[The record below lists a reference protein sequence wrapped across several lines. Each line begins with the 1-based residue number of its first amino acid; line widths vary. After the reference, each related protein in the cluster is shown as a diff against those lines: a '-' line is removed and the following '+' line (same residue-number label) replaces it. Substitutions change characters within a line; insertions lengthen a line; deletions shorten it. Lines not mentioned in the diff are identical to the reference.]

1 MLAPAEHAAPSSR
14 RLLRPGWPIYLV
26 FVGYPLWWVLGLGG
40 FVWPIVSVPMLLS
53 LLRRKHVV
61 APKGIILWIGFVVWM
76 MATATQLDSGGRAIG
91 FVYRGALYLSATIVL
106 IYVFNASRDVL
117 PATKVIAVLALFW
130 TYVGIGGW
138 LGLLLPHVQFT
149 SPMEAILPHSIV
161 SNDFVK
167 EMVHPGFADVQDIL
181 GYQTPRPSAPFIY
194 TNDWG
199 GNFALLIPF
208 VILAWSSPIRRR
220 FKFFLAGVAGV
231 SIVPVLLSLNRGLW
245 LSLGVGLFYAAL
257 RLAMR
262 GRERPL
268 IGIVA
273 LLAFAGVIVFLS
285 PLHKVVDDRL
295 ATPHSNNRRVSLYEE
310 AVRGALESPIFGFG
324 APRPSKWNPNA
335 PSVGTQGAIWLVLFS
350 HGFPGV
356 IMFAGWFM
364 YIFWTLGRSTEPL
377 GFWVHVMLLILMIQ
391 WPVYGMIPM
400 QIHIVM
406 IGIALAMR
414 ERSQDSVLRLEPVP
428 ERLSLPSEARV

>member
-1 MLAPAEHAAPSSR
+1 MLAAVERPTGVSR

-53 LLRRKHVV
+53 LLRRKNVV
-61 APKGIILWIGFVVWM
+61 APKGVILWFGFVVWM
-76 MATATQLDSGGRAIG
+76 LFTATQLDSTGRAIG
-91 FVYRGALYLSATIVL
+91 FIYRGALYLSATIVL

-117 PATKVIAVLALFW
+117 PATKIIGILALFW
-130 TYVGIGGW
+130 TYVVIGGW
-138 LGLLLPHVQFT
+138 LGLMLPNVEFT
-149 SPMEAILPHSIV
+149 SPMEKILPHSIV

-167 EMVHPGFADVQDIL
+167 EMVHPGFAEIQDIL
-181 GYQTPRPSAPFIY
+181 GYPTPRPSAPFIY

-199 GNFALLIPF
+199 GNFALLVPF
-208 VILAWSSPIRRR
+208 VILAWSSPIKKR
-220 FKFFLAGVAGV
+220 FKMFLGGVAGL

-245 LSLGVGLFYAAL
+245 LSLGVGLFYAAV

-268 IGIVA
+268 IGVVGLLSFVA
-273 LLAFAGVIVFLS
+273 IMVFLS
-285 PLHKVVDDRL
+285 PLHSVVDDRL
-295 ATPHSNNRRVSLYEE
+295 ATPHSNNRRVSLYQE
-310 AVRGALESPIFGFG
+310 AALGAIESPIFGFG

-356 IMFAGWFM
+356 FLFAGWFI
-364 YIFWTLGRSTEPL
+364 YIFWTLRKARDPL
-377 GFWVHVMLLILMIQ
+377 GFWVHVMLLILMVQ

-414 ERSQDSVLRLEPVP
+414 ERSKDSVKRYEPAP
-428 ERLSLPSEARV
+428 ERLSLPSGVSA